1 MKTKALRQ
9 AGITFLVLFTF
20 TFLSSASEL
29 FIKIQS
35 QGSYYAMVGLQTH
48 NNNNATFRFFD
59 LNQGVTTLSIYATNT
74 NSLFYSGTVNLEYE
88 ERLICEID
96 NYGNL
101 TVVKKEKVSYSNWYT
116 STVSN
121 ANTGYENNNNYGNG
135 NQDVNFQVFLQLL
148 KNDSF
153 DSGKLDKAKKYID
166 KTTLSASQITEI
178 NNTFSFDASKL
189 DWAKYAYSKC
199 YDKQNY
205 FLLKPSFTF
214 STSYSDL
221 EDYIEGK

>member
-1 MKTKALRQ
+1 MKTTLTFFAFFAL
-9 AGITFLVLFTF
+9 TFF
-20 TFLSSASEL
+20 SSASEL
-29 FIKIQS
+29 FVKIQS

-48 NNNNATFRFFD
+48 NNNNAIFRFFD
-59 LNQGVTTLSIYATNT
+59 LNQGTTTLSIYATNT

-88 ERLICEID
+88 QRLICEID

-101 TVVKKEKVSYSNWYT
+101 TVVKKESISYSNWYT

-121 ANTGYENNNNYGNG
+121 AYTGYGNNNNG
-135 NQDVNFQVFLQLL
+135 NQDVNPIAIGFQAFLQLL
-148 KNDSF
+148 KDDSF

-166 KTTLSASQITEI
+166 KTNLSASQIAEI
-178 NNTFSFDASKL
+178 NAKFSFDASKL
-189 DWAKYAYSKC
+189 EWAKYAYAKC

-205 FLLKPSFTF
+205 FLLKPTFTF

-221 EDYIEGK
+221 EDFIEGK

>member
-1 MKTKALRQ
+1 MKTTLTFIAFFAL
-9 AGITFLVLFTF
+9 TFFT
-20 TFLSSASEL
+20 SASEL
-29 FIKIQS
+29 FVKIQS

-59 LNQGVTTLSIYATNT
+59 LNQGATTLSIYATNT

-101 TVVKKEKVSYSNWYT
+101 TIVKKEKVSYSNWYT

-121 ANTGYENNNNYGNG
+121 AYTGYGNNGNNNNYGNG
-135 NQDVNFQVFLQLL
+135 NQDVNFQVFLQVL
-148 KNDSF
+148 KDDSF

-178 NNTFSFDASKL
+178 NTKFSFDASKL
-189 DWAKYAYSKC
+189 EWAKYAYSKC

>member
-1 MKTKALRQ
+1 MKTTLTFFAFFAL
-9 AGITFLVLFTF
+9 TFLT
-20 TFLSSASEL
+20 SASEL
-29 FIKIQS
+29 FVKINS
-35 QGSYYAMVGLQTH
+35 QGSYYAMLGLQTH

-59 LNQGVTTLSIYATNT
+59 LNQGATTLSIYATNT

-101 TVVKKEKVSYSNWYT
+101 IVVKKEKVSYSNWYT

-121 ANTGYENNNNYGNG
+121 AYTGYGNNGYGNNYGNG
-135 NQDVNFQVFLQLL
+135 NQDVNFQAFLQVL
-148 KNDSF
+148 KDDSF

-178 NNTFSFDASKL
+178 NTKFSFDASKL
-189 DWAKYAYSKC
+189 EWAKYAYSKC

-221 EDYIEGK
+221 EDFIEGK